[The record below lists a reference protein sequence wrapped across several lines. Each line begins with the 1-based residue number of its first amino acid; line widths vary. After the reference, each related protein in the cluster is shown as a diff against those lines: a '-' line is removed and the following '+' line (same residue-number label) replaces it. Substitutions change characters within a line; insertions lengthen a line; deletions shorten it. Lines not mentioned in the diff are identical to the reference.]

1 MAITLEELGRTIEKV
16 PGFRPRPGPFP
27 GTTGLIFP
35 TEHYTD
41 PDGNKN
47 LLVVIGLEENG
58 EYIKIFA
65 PMAMR
70 AKGRH
75 TDDLLKA
82 CAMVQYKTKLIQF
95 EYDEGDG
102 EVRPMVEW
110 PIEDGTV
117 TAKQIARSVDGLVTL
132 MDRFYPVLA
141 QAAAKGKI
149 NFDLLAPA
157 KRTGLD
163 PHVRDL
169 LEALAAHQKDDK
181 DKGRD
186 EDHMV

>member
-1 MAITLEELGRTIEKV
+1 MAITIEDLGRTIEKV

-27 GTTGLIFP
+27 GTTALIFA
-35 TEHYTD
+35 TDHYED
-41 PDGNKN
+41 PNGDKT
-47 LLVVIGLEENG
+47 LLVVIALEEDG

-65 PMAMR
+65 PLAMK
-70 AKGRH
+70 AKSRH

-82 CAMVQYKTKLIQF
+82 CAMVQYKTKLVQF
-95 EYDEGDG
+95 EYDADDG

-117 TAKQIARSVDGLVTL
+117 TAKQIARAVNGLVAL
-132 MDRFYPVLA
+132 VDRFYPVLA

-157 KRTGLD
+157 NQTGLD
-163 PHVRDL
+163 PHVREL
-169 LEALAAHQKDDK
+169 LEALAAQQGDDK
-181 DKGRD
+181 DKGGGQG
-186 EDHMV
+186 HVV